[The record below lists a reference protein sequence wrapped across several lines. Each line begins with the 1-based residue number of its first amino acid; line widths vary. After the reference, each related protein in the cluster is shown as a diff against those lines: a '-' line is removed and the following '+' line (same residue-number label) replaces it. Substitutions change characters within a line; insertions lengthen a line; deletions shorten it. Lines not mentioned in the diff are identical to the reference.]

1 MFTEEEVK
9 ALSKA
14 KFDEYKERGIL
25 SADCNQ
31 ADFDCA
37 FEVGITFALAAIET
51 QVEKFEDEFTKWS

>member
-1 MFTEEEVK
+1 MFTKEEVK

-25 SADCNQ
+25 SADCKQ

-37 FEVGITFALAAIET
+37 FEAGIMFAIAAVET
-51 QVEKFEDEFTKWS
+51 KIEKFEDEFTKWS

>member
-1 MFTEEEVK
+1 MFTKEEVK

-25 SADCNQ
+25 SADCKQ

-37 FEVGITFALAAIET
+37 FEVGITFTLAAIET